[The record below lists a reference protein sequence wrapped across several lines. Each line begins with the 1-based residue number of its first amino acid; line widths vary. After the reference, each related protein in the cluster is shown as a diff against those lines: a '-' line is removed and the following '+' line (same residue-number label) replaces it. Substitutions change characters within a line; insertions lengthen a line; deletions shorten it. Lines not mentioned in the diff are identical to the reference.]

1 MTEKANADETVR
13 FLCYEEFYGDIPEPR
28 PANRDVP
35 KWFRETDNTFEDGKS
50 TVTQCRPFLDAMT
63 LGWIIPLADDIKVEA
78 AENGVTSF
86 QWDFDIPLV
95 HRQEE
100 GVMGNISPYSDVSIF
115 QWLSPWRIQVP
126 ENYSVLV
133 TAPMNRNEPRFSV
146 FSGVI
151 DADQGF
157 FNLNCPFIWE
167 EIPYDGWVK
176 KGTPIVQVIPFNRD
190 GIVSD
195 GEIRSMN
202 AAEEKEAQ
210 KEDQQK
216 IEQPSRYKN
225 EKWVPKQGSRV
236 IAQQLE
242 DEDDRGE

>member
-1 MTEKANADETVR
+1 MSESIRSDEMVK
-13 FLCYEEFYGDIPEPR
+13 FLCYDEFYGEIPEPR
-28 PANRDVP
+28 PANREVP
-35 KWFRETDNTFEDGKS
+35 KWFREMDNTFGDGKS

-63 LGWIIPLADDIKVEA
+63 LGWIVPLADHVRVEA
-78 AENGVTSF
+78 DEDGTINF
-86 QWDFDIPLV
+86 RWNFDIPLL

-100 GVMGNISPYSDVSIF
+100 GVMSDESPFGGVSIF

-126 ENYSVLV
+126 ENHSVLV
-133 TAPMNRNEPRFSV
+133 TAPMNRREPRFSV

-167 EIPYDGWVK
+167 QIPYDGWVK

-202 AAEEKEAQ
+202 PDEEKIAE

-225 EKWVPKQGSRV
+225 EKWVPKRGSRV
-236 IAQQLE
+236 VAEKL
-242 DEDDRGE
+242 DDGKGSGE